1 MVRGRVS
8 GTIRVVLLAMLAPGL
23 AACAGAPGRG
33 FDESAVFADPAHYSL
48 YDCKQLA
55 AAHQSHAGRVEE
67 LKRLMAKAETGPAGS
82 VMSELAYRSDYLSA
96 QAQLKA
102 VNAAMARNRCGSEG
116 AVQTPAPAAPVAGHS
131 AGRLY

>member
-1 MVRGRVS
+1 MRVS
-8 GTIRVVLLAMLAPGL
+8 VSVRVLLLPVLAAGL

-55 AAHQSHAGRVEE
+55 ASHQSHAARVEE
-67 LKRLMAKAETGPAGS
+67 LKRLMTKAETGPAGS

-102 VNAAMARNRCGSEG
+102 IRAAMERNRCGAET
-116 AVQTPAPAAPVAGHS
+116 AAQNPALPAPP
-131 AGRLY
+131 AGRGAIY

>member
-1 MVRGRVS
+1 MRVRVLGVV
-8 GTIRVVLLAMLAPGL
+8 RVVLLAVLGGGL

-33 FDESAVFADPAHYSL
+33 FDESAVFADPARYSL

-55 AAHQSHAGRVEE
+55 ASHQSHAGRVEE

-102 VNAAMARNRCGSEG
+102 VNAAMARNRCGSEA
-116 AVQTPAPAAPVAGHS
+116 AVQTPAPAGQS

>member
-8 GTIRVVLLAMLAPGL
+8 GTIRVLLLAMLALGL

-102 VNAAMARNRCGSEG
+102 VNAALARNRCGSEG
-116 AVQTPAPAAPVAGHS
+116 AAQNPAPAGQS
-131 AGRLY
+131 TGRLY

>member
-8 GTIRVVLLAMLAPGL
+8 GTVRVLLLGVLALGL

-55 AAHQSHAGRVEE
+55 ASRQSHAGRVEE

-102 VNAAMARNRCGSEG
+102 VNAAIARNRCGSEG
-116 AVQTPAPAAPVAGHS
+116 TAQTPPPAAPVAGNS
-131 AGRLY
+131 TGRLY

>member
-1 MVRGRVS
+1 MS
-8 GTIRVVLLAMLAPGL
+8 GTVRVVLLAMLALGL
-23 AACAGAPGRG
+23 AGCAGAPGRG

-55 AAHQSHAGRVEE
+55 AAHQTHAARVEE

-102 VNAAMARNRCGSEG
+102 VNARDG
-116 AVQTPAPAAPVAGHS
+116 AQPMRFRRGGAKSRAGWPEHRAALLIGVA
-131 AGRLY
+131 